1 VPEIDFCSFG
11 QRKEKA
17 VIFRRSLSA
26 KIVLVLGV
34 IVLTWIAA
42 AAMGTVSLY
51 MTSQKFLALK
61 NVDLVLLAEL
71 NDLSVSIGKARSLVH
86 LHVISSHDPNGMK
99 RFEDQ
104 LRAESK
110 NLDDTISSIMGMIGS
125 ESELTS
131 DMDKLKSIW
140 NGIVD
145 SREKEILPLSRK
157 DKWEDALQI
166 LTNKTSGQYA
176 ELYRA
181 VDTLVN
187 GVQQSVETKGEET
200 YRFLYRVRL
209 YNLGI
214 STTGLA
220 VAFTMTYF
228 MRRKLIEMLQELTN
242 AADDI
247 AHDRMDTRVQV
258 RTDDEVGK
266 LGSAFNMMAD
276 RISHFRSHVHKV
288 TETTRKL
295 ADGDYSARLEYD
307 NTGDC
312 NIMGN
317 SLNSLAER
325 LENTSKARQ
334 KTESAVR
341 MGIDRLSAASNQIL
355 GSLTR
360 FDESATEQ
368 LAAVD
373 ETRVIL
379 DQIRIKTG
387 DSLKRAESV
396 IDAARVAADFGED
409 GRGSVDS
416 ILRSML
422 TLREK
427 VQAIAQDILALS
439 EQTQQIGEITA
450 AVNDIADQS
459 KLLALNATIEAAKA
473 GEQGKG
479 FAVVAAEVRNLAEQS
494 KMSNAK
500 VRQILGD
507 IQKATNTAVLATEQG
522 TKGVEAGMSL
532 AEKAGEVISKLTDTV
547 GQSTTQIEEYLGSS
561 RQTSMDIDQ
570 ITVAIREISDSTRSF
585 VEGARQA
592 RDAAKELEKLALSL
606 RQVAEVKSDTTLVST
621 ADKKPERRPLDTKR
635 GV

>member
-1 VPEIDFCSFG
+1 M
-11 QRKEKA
+11 
-17 VIFRRSLSA
+17 IFRRSLSA
-26 KIVLVLGV
+26 RILLVFGV
-34 IVLTWIAA
+34 IVLTWIVAA
-42 AAMGTVSLY
+42 AIGTASLY
-51 MTSQKFLALK
+51 MTSQKFLTLK
-61 NVDLVLLAEL
+61 NVDLALLAEL
-71 NDLSVSIGKARSLVH
+71 NDLSVSIGKSRSFVH
-86 LHVISSHDPNGMK
+86 LHVISSHDPSGMK
-99 RFEDQ
+99 SFEDQ
-104 LRAESK
+104 LRMESK
-110 NLDDTISSIMGMIGS
+110 LAEETISKIGAMIAADDEMAPGV
-125 ESELTS
+125 E
-131 DMDKLKSIW
+131 KLKSVW
-140 NGIVD
+140 AGIVD
-145 SREKEILPLSRK
+145 SREREILPLSRN
-157 DKWEDALQI
+157 DKWQDALVI
-166 LTNKTSGQYA
+166 LKTKTSSQYA
-176 ELYRA
+176 ELYRI
-181 VDTLVN
+181 VEDLVN
-187 GVQQSVETKGEET
+187 GVERNVEEKGQET
-200 YRFLYRVRL
+200 YEFLNRVRL

-214 STTGLA
+214 SLTGLI
-220 VAFTMTYF
+220 VAFSMAYF
-228 MRRKLIEMLQELTN
+228 MRSKAVKILQDLTT
-242 AADDI
+242 AAEDI
-247 AHDRMDTRVQV
+247 SRDRIDSRVTV
-258 RTDDEVGK
+258 HSDDELGK
-266 LGSAFNMMAD
+266 LGLAFNEMAD
-276 RISHFRSHVHKV
+276 RIADFRLNVHRV
-288 TETTRKL
+288 TETTKRL
-295 ADGDYSARLEYD
+295 ADGDYTARLEQGV
-307 NTGDC
+307 TGDC
-312 NIMGN
+312 NVMGN
-317 SLNSLAER
+317 SLNTLAER
-325 LENTSKARQ
+325 LESNALAQ
-334 KTESAVR
+334 GKTESAIR
-341 MGIDRLSAASNQIL
+341 MGIDRLSAATNQIL

-396 IDAARVAADFGED
+396 IDAARVAAEFGED

-416 ILRSML
+416 ILKSML

-532 AEKAGEVISKLTDTV
+532 AEKAGEVISRLTDTV

-570 ITVAIREISDSTRSF
+570 ITLAIREISDSTRSF
-585 VEGARQA
+585 VDGARQA
-592 RDAAKELEKLALSL
+592 RDAARELEKLASSL
-606 RQVAEVKSDTTLVST
+606 KDVAETRATASKAAAKAPNRPVSD
-621 ADKKPERRPLDTKR
+621 PKR
-635 GV
+635 GA